1 MVFTR
6 TSSGL
11 RNLHLFHNV
20 DFVVYTEGGTSYS
33 FEDVKSGKF
42 NNESIDSV
50 FWNIIFSNYKSASIR
65 YKPIGSKS
73 TVSKIA
79 EEIIQN
85 NLHTVYAVMDQEFDM
100 VYQTNLSHPNVLYT
114 YGYSWENDV
123 WNKKVIGEIIE
134 TLSAKKTDISLISK
148 LYDKFI
154 KKIKYFVGAD
164 GYLFSKSDSYFPR
177 PKGHMKLVNCNPK
190 EAPLLKKVELIKI
203 TNEKNLKTSTIY
215 GFSRRYKICPERN
228 CYGHLLGDFCKQL
241 VHHILKVKH
250 NLTGIKDEFIKRMA
264 INIFFKHANK
274 ETTNHYLNCV
284 K

>member
-1 MVFTR
+1 MAFTR

-11 RNLHLFHNV
+11 QNLHLFHNV

-42 NNESIDSV
+42 NNESIDSI
-50 FWNIIFSNYKSASIR
+50 FWNVIISKYKSATIK

-79 EEIIQN
+79 KEIIDN
-85 NLHTVYAVMDQEFDM
+85 NLQTVYAVMDQEFDM
-100 VYQTNLSHPNVLYT
+100 VYQSHLSHPKILYT

-123 WNKKVIGEIIE
+123 WNKNVIFEIIE
-134 TLSAKKTDISLISK
+134 TLTAKKADTNLITS
-148 LYDKFI
+148 LYDSFI

-177 PKGHMKLVNCNPK
+177 PKGHMKLINCDPK
-190 EAPLLKKVELIKI
+190 KAPLLKKEELINI
-203 TNEKNLKTSTIY
+203 AHTKNLKRSTIY
-215 GFSRRYKICPERN
+215 AFSRRSNICPKRN

-241 VHHILKVKH
+241 VHHILKIKH

-264 INIFFKHANK
+264 INLFFKYANQD
-274 ETTNHYLNCV
+274 TINHYSNTV
-284 K
+284 I